1 MSFYGFLILA
11 DFIPFVIFWK
21 KSPTQKASITMI
33 FTIFFNN
40 SNGVLLGMD
49 QQKCNNYFS
58 LHYHFFFFIVLSDE
72 PEQF

>member
-49 QQKCNNYFS
+49 QQKCNNYF
-58 LHYHFFFFIVLSDE
+58 
-72 PEQF
+72 